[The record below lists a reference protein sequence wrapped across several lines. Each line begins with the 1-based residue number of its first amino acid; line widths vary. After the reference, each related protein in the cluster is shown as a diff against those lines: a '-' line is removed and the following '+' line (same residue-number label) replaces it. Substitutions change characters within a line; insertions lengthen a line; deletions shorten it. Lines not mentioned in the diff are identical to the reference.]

1 MLTTAPPDPGSSR
14 AIHVSALATVCIVW
28 ALAGL
33 LLQHGRDTALDG
45 VRHSVARAASGTET
59 SLNRLLVGMDALL
72 ADVATWTRDM
82 PAPGAAQAQAS
93 DNSPALPTADTLG
106 RLLRTAINQNLL
118 LRDLYVTD
126 ASGQVLASARTD
138 TRHLGVPDHL
148 QLRDNTLKQLFPTLV
163 ISPPSVP
170 NELSPERVI
179 YLSRSAILG
188 NGLPALVVAEIRV
201 TLLSAELD
209 PRDASGLTAITLES
223 DDGLL
228 MAAYP
233 NWETSAHRTLTPALG
248 SLASTQETT
257 VTTAARTGSGE
268 AILAVRQLL
277 YGDLWVSASQS
288 TQPALAN
295 WRSERQAIVGVASV
309 LTLLLAGMWL
319 GALRHV
325 QRLAGARAEV
335 ARANEQLQASNQDL
349 GHSLSLVRATLE
361 ATADA
366 VLVVNDQA
374 RVTQFNA
381 RYAQVVGLS
390 HGELTGCDAAHLR
403 QHLCQLLKNPDEAT
417 QTALTAYQHPHSE
430 TRDELHFKDGRVYL
444 RHSTPQ
450 LLNGQPTGRVWSY
463 QDITAFR
470 TVEQQLLAQQ
480 AQLNLARNNLAATLE
495 ALPDLLFEL
504 DENGTY
510 LDAHAHSPDKMVV
523 PPSRFLGKRV
533 ADVVPAKEAAVV
545 MACLQEAKAK
555 GSAYGQQ
562 VQLTIR
568 GQPLW
573 FELSAARKT
582 TAPGEPLR
590 FVMLARDVT
599 ERKASEALIW
609 AQAHFD
615 PLTGLPNRRM
625 FRQHLQEALSPT
637 RTSQGMTTKVALMF
651 IDLDRFKE
659 VNDAHGHDMG
669 DQLLL
674 AAAQRL
680 RSCVRD
686 SDLVARL
693 GGDEFTLVIHDLDSE
708 QQAQDIAHK
717 VLARM
722 AEPFDL
728 GPDTEH
734 ISASVGVT
742 LYPDDGLAWEDLIQQ
757 ADQAMYAAKN
767 AGRNRWERFSPA
779 MQEAALVR
787 ARIARDLRGALA
799 GNQLALA
806 FQPVVDLRTG
816 ELHKA
821 EALLRWHHPL
831 QHQISPAVFIPIAED
846 TGQINAIGRWVLE
859 QALQQLVRWRQ
870 TLHPEFQISVN
881 ISPAQLREGCADSQA
896 WPELLTRLGLPGHAV
911 VLEITEG
918 MLMEASPG
926 TRAQLARLHLAG
938 MQVALDDFGTGY
950 SAMSYLHQF
959 DLDYLKIDRA
969 FVKNLGASSKDLAL
983 CKATI
988 VMAHELGL
996 KVVAEGIETAEQQRL
1011 LTEAGCDFGQGY
1023 LFAKPLPARE
1033 FEAWARAQG
1042 HTPPRNQPDRRQTG
1056 V

>member
-1 MLTTAPPDPGSSR
+1 MLSTEHTEHHTGK
-14 AIHVSALATVCIVW
+14 AIHLSALAALCIVW
-28 ALAGL
+28 VLAWL
-33 LLQHGRDTALDG
+33 LMQHGRDAALDS
-45 VRHSVARAASGTET
+45 VRHGVVRAASGTET

-82 PAPGAAQAQAS
+82 PAPDIRPSSTLGQV
-93 DNSPALPTADTLG
+93 PPTGETLG

-126 ASGQVLASARTD
+126 ASGEVLASARAD
-138 TRHLGVPDHL
+138 TRRLGGPEDPRLLTATL
-148 QLRDNTLKQLFPTLV
+148 QQPFPTLV
-163 ISPPSVP
+163 ISPPTVP
-170 NELSPERVI
+170 NALTPDRVI
-179 YLSRSAILG
+179 YLSRSATLG

-201 TLLSAELD
+201 ALLSAELD

-223 DDGLL
+223 EDGQL

-233 NWETSAHRTLTPALG
+233 NWESPERQTLNPPLNTLAATAPA
-248 SLASTQETT
+248 T
-257 VTTAARTGSGE
+257 VATADRTGTGE
-268 AILAVRQLL
+268 AIMAMRPLL
-277 YGDLWVSASQS
+277 YGNLWVSASQP
-288 TQPALAN
+288 TQQALAS
-295 WRSERQAIVGVASV
+295 WRSERNAIATVATV
-309 LTLLLAGMWL
+309 LSLLLTGMWL
-319 GALRHV
+319 WALRHV
-325 QRLAGARAEV
+325 QRLAAARAEV
-335 ARANEQLQASNQDL
+335 AAANAQLRASNQDL

-366 VLVVNDQA
+366 ILVVNQQA
-374 RVTQFNA
+374 RVTQFNT

-390 HGELTGCDAAHLR
+390 PEELTGCDAAHLR
-403 QHLCQLLKNPDEAT
+403 QHLCQLLDNPEEVT
-417 QTALTAYQHPHSE
+417 QAALRAYQHPHSD

-450 LLNGQPTGRVWSY
+450 LLDGQPTGRVWSY

-470 TVEQQLLAQQ
+470 QVEMQLLAQQ
-480 AQLNLARNNLAATLE
+480 AQLNAARHNLTATLE

-523 PPSRFLGKRV
+523 HPSRFMGKRV
-533 ADVVPAKEAAVV
+533 ADVVPAKEAAIV

-562 VQLTIR
+562 VQLSIR
-568 GQPLW
+568 GELLW

-625 FRQHLQEALSPT
+625 FRQHLQDALSPA
-637 RTSQGMTTKVALMF
+637 RTGQGMTTKVALMF

-659 VNDAHGHDMG
+659 INDAHGHEVG
-669 DQLLL
+669 DQLLQT
-674 AAAQRL
+674 AAQRL
-680 RSCVRD
+680 RSCVRG

-693 GGDEFTLVIHDLDSE
+693 GGDEFTLVIHDLETE
-708 QQAQDIAHK
+708 QQAQDIALK
-717 VLARM
+717 VLARL

-787 ARIARDLRGALA
+787 ARIARELRGALP
-799 GNQLALA
+799 GNQLTLV
-806 FQPVVDLRTG
+806 FQPLVDLRTG

-831 QHQISPAVFIPIAED
+831 QGQISPAVFIPIAEE

-870 TLHPEFQISVN
+870 TLHPDFQISVN

-896 WPELLTRLGLPGHAV
+896 WPELLTRLGLPGHSV

-918 MLMEASPG
+918 MLMEASAG

-969 FVKNLGASSKDLAL
+969 FVKNLEASSKDLAL

-1011 LTEAGCDFGQGY
+1011 LSEAGCDFGQGY
-1023 LFAKPLPARE
+1023 LFAQPLPAQD
-1033 FEAWARAQG
+1033 FETWAMAQ
-1042 HTPPRNQPDRRQTG
+1042 TRRPAPWKIPDRRQSS